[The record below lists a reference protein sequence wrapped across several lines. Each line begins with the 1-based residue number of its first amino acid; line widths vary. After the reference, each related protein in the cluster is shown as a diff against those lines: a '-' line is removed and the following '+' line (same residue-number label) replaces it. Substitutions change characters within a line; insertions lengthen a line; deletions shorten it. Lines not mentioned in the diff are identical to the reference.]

1 MKFYV
6 YNWYKFTIVFF
17 VILAFITGLW
27 GYKVLQPLQLILVYS
42 LMALFVHQFE
52 EYVFPGGGPV
62 VINKGNF
69 DEKKDYRTYPGNML
83 SSMIVN
89 NSAWAVYIAAILLPQ
104 AIWLGLGTMFFNIFQ
119 LFGHGVKMNAGMK
132 TWYNPGLAST
142 VFLLVPVSIYY
153 MYFVA
158 THHLATTTDWM
169 LGIVAFILTILLTTI
184 LPVQFL
190 KDRNTRYAM
199 PEWQVKQMNKVQAF
213 ASLGKNKK

>member
-17 VILAFITGLW
+17 VILAFIMGLW

-213 ASLGKNKK
+213 ASLEKNNK